1 MPRIFCDE
9 NNSCEIDF
17 SAALW
22 ATDSLH
28 DIFHQA
34 KLSILCDVDF
44 IAETEQEI
52 LFVEYKN
59 ANLPQAVHPE
69 AFKPLDDKKLNTVAR
84 KYFDSLQFLQSMQ
97 HHMHKIKRYIY
108 ILECV
113 NGDIVLRK
121 RVRTLL
127 TARLPFLLQQ
137 QIDMPEKMIDSV
149 QVLSIEE
156 WNQAYPDFRLQ
167 MK

>member
-22 ATDSLH
+22 ATDNLH

-97 HHMHKIKRYIY
+97 HHIHKIKRYIY

-127 TARLPFLLQQ
+127 TARLPFLLQK

>member
-1 MPRIFCDE
+1 MSQIFCDE
-9 NNSCEIDF
+9 NNSCKIDF
-17 SAALW
+17 STAEW

-44 IAETEQEI
+44 IAETKQEI

-69 AFKPLDDKKLNTVAR
+69 AFKPLDDRKLNTVAR
-84 KYFDSLQFLQSMQ
+84 KYFDSLQFLQSM
-97 HHMHKIKRYIY
+97 HHPMHKVKRYIY
-108 ILECV
+108 ILECI

-127 TARLPFLLQQ
+127 TARLPFLLQKQ
-137 QIDMPEKMIDSV
+137 VDMPEKMIDSV

-156 WNQAYPDFRLQ
+156 WNLAYPDFPLKVR
-167 MK
+167 

>member
-9 NNSCEIDF
+9 NDSCKIDF

-69 AFKPLDDKKLNTVAR
+69 AFKPLDDRKLNTVAR
-84 KYFDSLQFLQSMQ
+84 KYLDSLQFLQAIHCNVS
-97 HHMHKIKRYIY
+97 KTKRYVY
-108 ILECV
+108 ILECL

-121 RVRTLL
+121 RVRALL

-137 QIDMPEKMIDSV
+137 QMHMPEKMIDSV
-149 QVLSIEE
+149 EVLSVTE
-156 WNQAYPDFRLQ
+156 WNTCYPKYPLQ
-167 MK
+167 LK